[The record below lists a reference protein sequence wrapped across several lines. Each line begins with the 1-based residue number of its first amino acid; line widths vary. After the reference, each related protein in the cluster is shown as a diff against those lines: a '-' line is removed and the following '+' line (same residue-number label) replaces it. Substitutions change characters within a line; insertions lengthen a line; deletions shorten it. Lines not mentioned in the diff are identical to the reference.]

1 MGARRLAA
9 ACGMLIVASG
19 CGSGAAVAGN
29 PAAVPNAPTFSSSLA
44 APTTT
49 TTTSTTTVA
58 PVTTTTTPVPPQC
71 QYVSLDAMARATN
84 VSGWTLQKDNPPD
97 ECWYLASGL
106 GVVNS
111 IELVI
116 DPPGKIGR
124 PAGSTSVAGLGGTA
138 YWDPKLRGLVVH
150 LPKHDFAVF
159 LSQAPML
166 AGDPDTALG
175 IARNIVNA
183 AKPALG

>member
-1 MGARRLAA
+1 MGARRLVA

-29 PAAVPNAPTFSSSLA
+29 PAAVSNTPSSSKV

-49 TTTSTTTVA
+49 TTTTTTTVVPP

-71 QYVSLDAMARATN
+71 RYVSLDAMARATN
-84 VSGWTLQKDNPPD
+84 VSAWTLQKDNPPD

-116 DPPGKIGR
+116 DPPGRIGR
-124 PAGSTSVAGLGGTA
+124 PAGSTSVPGLGGTA

-150 LPKHDFAVF
+150 PPKHDFAVF
-159 LSQAPML
+159 LTQAPML
-166 AGDPDTALG
+166 AADPDAALG